1 MSSNYPPGVT
11 GFEYQISGGDTQ
23 DGVQE
28 LECDCGWVGEID
40 TQEDYAMGIVSW
52 FAEWK
57 CPSCDESH
65 TSDGEYD
72 PSDDN

>member
-1 MSSNYPPGVT
+1 MSEPRYL
-11 GFEYQISGGDTQ
+11 SGDTATFADTQ
-23 DGVQE
+23 DGTQE
-28 LECDCGWVGEID
+28 VECDCGWIGEVG
-40 TQEDYAMGIVSW
+40 TTEDYAMGIVSW